1 MNTDS
6 QVEHPSHYNQFGIEC
21 ITVIDEWELNF
32 SLASALKY
40 VWRVDAKGN
49 SIQDLRK
56 AIVYLEM
63 ELEKLRSTSP
73 MEIAKALGLSSNL
86 YIVLSSLYA
95 ITSKNRQVKEL
106 KSAIFYLKEEIDAL
120 EIIQDGGADPRNF
133 LSQEAYEILAKGVR
147 EGT

>member
-1 MNTDS
+1 MTKDNL
-6 QVEHPSHYNQFGIEC
+6 VEHPSHYNQFGIEC
-21 ITVIDEWELNF
+21 ITVINEWELNF
-32 SLASALKY
+32 GLASALKY

-56 AIVYLEM
+56 AVFYLEM

-106 KSAIFYLKEEIDAL
+106 KSAIFYLKEEIAAL
-120 EIIQDGGADPRNF
+120 EIVQDGGVDPRNF
-133 LSQEAYEILAKGVR
+133 LSQEVYEILAKGVR